1 MPDDYIKIKGAREHN
16 LKNIDVKI
24 PRNKFVV
31 ITGLSGS
38 GKSSLA
44 FDTIYAEGQRKYV
57 ESLSSYARQF
67 LGQMEKPDV
76 ESIEGLSPAIS
87 IEQKTT
93 HRNPRSIVATVTE
106 IYDHFRLLFARI
118 GKPFCYKCH
127 RPITSQTSSQ
137 IIKSLLNYPEGTKL
151 IIMAPMVRGRKGE
164 YKNLIEEVEKEG
176 FTRIRIDQKEYN
188 LNEGKIPKLNKK
200 VKHNIEIIVDRIII
214 KKEIENRI
222 ADSIETAL
230 RFGEGM
236 VIVKDPENE
245 KVFSQ
250 NLSCTKC
257 QINIPEISPRS
268 FSFNSP
274 YGACKMCSGLGRTI
288 EVDPE
293 LVVPDKNLSIYDGA
307 ISFFNIQGR
316 NYFYQTFNALSKAYN
331 FSLQMPFKNIPEK
344 VQNIILYGTGTKP
357 IHFEYKSDR
366 FTGSYDSPYE
376 GIVNNLKRRYKETQS
391 NQMRELI
398 SRYMSTKPCPGCDGD
413 RLTKEILSIKVNN
426 LSIMDVTKMS
436 VKGCYNFF
444 EKLKLSKTD
453 TIIARDILKEIKERL
468 KFLKNVGLDYI
479 TLDRESGTLSG
490 GEAQRIRLA
499 TQVGSGLVGVLYV
512 LDEPSIGL
520 HQRDNKRLLDT
531 LKQLNRIGNTLI
543 VVEHDEE
550 TIRTADHI
558 VDLGPGAGEHGGH
571 LVAQGTVK
579 DIEKNPD
586 SITGKYLTG
595 KLKIKI
601 PKKRRKGIGKLLTLF
616 GAGMF
621 NLKKINVKFPL
632 GKFICI
638 TGVSGSGKST
648 LLNEILYP
656 ELARKLNRA
665 RSKGGPHEKI
675 EGWEHL
681 DKVINIDQSP
691 IGRTPRSNPVTYT
704 GTFTFIRDL
713 FHKLPDSKLRGYKPG
728 RFSFNVRGGRCEKCE
743 GQGLIKIEM
752 HFLPDIYIKCD
763 ECNGKRFNKETLQVE
778 YKNKNISNVLEMTVE
793 KALKFFENIPSIK
806 KKLQT
811 LHEVGLGYI
820 HLGQPATTLSGGEAQ
835 RIKLATELSKRSTGK
850 TLYLLDE
857 PTTGLHFDDVKQLLN
872 VLNRFV
878 NNNNTV
884 VIIEH
889 NFDVIK
895 VADHIID
902 LGPEGGDAGGRIVTE
917 GTPEEIARDKN
928 SYTGQFLKKIL

>member
-188 LNEGKIPKLNKK
+188 LNEGEIPKLNKK

-453 TIIARDILKEIKERL
+453 TIIACDILKEIKERL

-558 VDLGPGAGEHGGH
+558 IDLGPGAGEHGGH

>member
-550 TIRTADHI
+550 TIRTAVHI

>member
-188 LNEGKIPKLNKK
+188 LNEGEIPKLNKK

-453 TIIARDILKEIKERL
+453 TIIACDILKEIKERL

-550 TIRTADHI
+550 TIRKADHI
-558 VDLGPGAGEHGGH
+558 MDLGPGAGEHGGH